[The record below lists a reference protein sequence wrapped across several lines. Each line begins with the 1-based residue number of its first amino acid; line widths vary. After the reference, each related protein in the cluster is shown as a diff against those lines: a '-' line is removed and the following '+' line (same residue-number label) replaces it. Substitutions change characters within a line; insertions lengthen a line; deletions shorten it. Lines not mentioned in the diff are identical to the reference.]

1 MNCPRKKIETPKT
14 MTDMIETMPT
24 YLGEQFY
31 ISGFPLPAKDV
42 HYQGVSIQD
51 RFIREFDSESVLVDE
66 ETTPPTHKTVWIL
79 WYCEACDDFEYE
91 FF

>member
-1 MNCPRKKIETPKT
+1 MVCTRC
-14 MTDMIETMPT
+14 
-24 YLGEQFY
+24 
-31 ISGFPLPAKDV
+31 
-42 HYQGVSIQD
+42 D
-51 RFIREFDSESVLVDE
+51 REMKEFDSESVLVDE